1 MLTAPQDVEQ
11 DKLEFKKTQEADRVK
26 VAKNKKVQENVDR
39 AREQNARRKLDKVS
53 KHAAPPYRRLTLY
66 YNLDPESRMGL
77 G

>member
-11 DKLEFKKTQEADRVK
+11 DELEFKKTQEAERAK

-53 KHAAPPYRRLTLY
+53 ERVNPLCGRLTLY
-66 YNLDPESRMGL
+66 YNLDPES
-77 G
+77 